1 MFPISASWTGAA
13 HDDRELRA
21 KASRGQPHPLL
32 RYHGIVRQVEVK
44 IPSKPYTAS
53 IEPGLLT
60 RTGELLRAN
69 LPERSRYC
77 IITAPP
83 IRKAWSDTLTKSLAT
98 AGLVYSMIEMPDGE
112 RAKNLDTVRDLAT
125 KLLRR
130 EADRTSAV
138 IAFGGGVVGDVAAF
152 LASIYMRGIDV
163 VQIPTTFLAQV
174 DASIGGKTGVD
185 LPEGK
190 NLLGTFHQPR
200 AVLIDPN
207 VLSTLAEREYRS
219 GLYEA
224 MKCGIIRRADIFEF
238 MEQNHERILQR
249 DPATLEWLIAE
260 CVQVK
265 AEVVAADERESGLR
279 RILNFGHTIGHALEA
294 ETGYKHFLHGE
305 AVAWGMVAAA
315 MISAAMQ
322 KADAETARRII
333 SSVLAY
339 ASLPKIDPRGKRIAR
354 RLAHDKKTMNG
365 VVHFVLPIEVG
376 KVEVVAEVPERAVV
390 QAIEELRY
398 LSQA

>member
-1 MFPISASWTGAA
+1 M
-13 HDDRELRA
+13 
-21 KASRGQPHPLL
+21 
-32 RYHGIVRQVEVK
+32 RQVEVQ
-44 IPSKPYTAS
+44 IPNNSYIATVES
-53 IEPGLLT
+53 GLLT
-60 RTGELLRAN
+60 RAGEILHALL
-69 LPERSRYC
+69 PDRSRYYVV
-77 IITAPP
+77 TSPP
-83 IRKAWSDTLTKSLAT
+83 VRKLWADTLTASLAKAELT
-98 AGLVYSMIEMPDGE
+98 YTVIEMTDGE
-112 RAKNLDTVRDLAT
+112 RAKTLDTVRDLAT
-125 KLLRR
+125 KLVRR
-130 EADRTSAV
+130 DADRKSVV

-163 VQIPTTFLAQV
+163 VQVPTTFLAQV

-200 AVLIDPN
+200 AVLIDPG
-207 VLSTLAEREYRS
+207 VLSTVAEREFRS

-224 MKCGIIRRADIFEF
+224 MKCGIIRRADIFDF
-238 MEQNHERILQR
+238 MDRQRDRILQR
-249 DPATLEWLIAE
+249 EPAALEWLIAE

-279 RILNFGHTIGHALEA
+279 RILNFGHTVGHALEA

-305 AVAWGMVAAA
+305 AVAWGMVAAS

-322 KADAETARRII
+322 KSDADTARRII

-339 ASLPKIDPRGKRIAR
+339 AALPKVVPRGKRIVR
-354 RLAHDKKTMNG
+354 RLAHDKKTTNG
-365 VVHFVLPIEVG
+365 IVHFVLPIEVG
-376 KVEVVAEVPERAVV
+376 KVEVVPDVPERAVI
-390 QAIEELRY
+390 QAVEELRY